1 MTRPAEGAAAP
12 DLVQA
17 VIGYRQWRLHDGA
30 LWSAYVEHR
39 WRRGVNAA
47 TCRAEGEHGEPAPG
61 HDCTCG
67 LHAWYRP
74 CPRLASPATSPL
86 VAGAVALWG
95 DIELHPTGM
104 RAQYAM
110 VVVLV
115 RPALPGPKRRE
126 VAAMAELL
134 EVDAVPARRLQAAA
148 RAHGAPVPAGM
159 VPPARRSPAGEVAA
173 AQLRATDAM
182 SWRPS
187 SLVSGWQPPGR
198 PR

>member
-1 MTRPAEGAAAP
+1 MTRPVDVAAP

-30 LWSAYVEHR
+30 LWSPYTEDR
-39 WRRGVNAA
+39 WRRGVNTAA
-47 TCRAEGEHGEPAPG
+47 CRAGGDHAEPAPG

-104 RAQYAM
+104 RARHAM

-115 RPALPGPKRRE
+115 RPVLPGWKRRE
-126 VAAMAELL
+126 VAALAEGL
-134 EVDAVPARRLQAAA
+134 EADAVPARRLQAAA
-148 RAHGAPVPAGM
+148 RAHGAPVPGGM
-159 VPPARRSPAGEVAA
+159 VPPARRSPAGEAFAA
-173 AQLRATDAM
+173 HLRATDALN
-182 SWRPS
+182 WRPS
-187 SLVSGWQPPGR
+187 SLVSDRQAPDR
-198 PR
+198 SR